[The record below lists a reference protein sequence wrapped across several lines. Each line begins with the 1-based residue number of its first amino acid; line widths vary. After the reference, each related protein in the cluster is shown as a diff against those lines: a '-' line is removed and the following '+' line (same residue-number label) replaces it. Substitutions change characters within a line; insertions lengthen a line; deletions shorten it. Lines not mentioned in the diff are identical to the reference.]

1 MGFSV
6 ATGGMHSVIH
16 RQQIHHRIRFR
27 GNWRPP
33 KKFNSNNR
41 IVAATKFSAANEIS
55 DNMRAAALPVTS
67 LRRSQKK
74 KKKAQVIRIRS
85 ASETKL
91 DAPQMMKVDRRWE
104 LLAARRP
111 FRLLLFL
118 FCSVVH
124 LCVNFCS
131 RPYIYLPFS
140 LSGTTIFSPQK
151 NV

>member
-1 MGFSV
+1 MGFCV

-67 LRRSQKK
+67 LRRSQEKK
-74 KKKAQVIRIRS
+74 KKGPSDPHSFSIRNEIGRPADDESRPPMGIAGRQTSIS
-85 ASETKL
+85 ASSL
-91 DAPQMMKVDRRWE
+91 S
-104 LLAARRP
+104 LLFRRP
-111 FRLLLFL
+111 FVCQFLL
-118 FCSVVH
+118 SPVH
-124 LCVNFCS
+124 LS
-131 RPYIYLPFS
+131 AIL
-140 LSGTTIFSPQK
+140 T
-151 NV
+151 